1 MLSKFK
7 AKKKCPWILFYFVL
21 SACGEVRTIFGSS
34 SEKLHLVSVEGK
46 GTAGV
51 VFTFITVWL
60 AGRDLM
66 LL

>member
-1 MLSKFK
+1 MSKFK

-21 SACGEVRTIFGSS
+21 SACGEVRRIFGSS
-34 SEKLHLVSVEGK
+34 SEKLHLASMEGK
-46 GTAGV
+46 GTAV
-51 VFTFITVWL
+51 VFAFITVWL